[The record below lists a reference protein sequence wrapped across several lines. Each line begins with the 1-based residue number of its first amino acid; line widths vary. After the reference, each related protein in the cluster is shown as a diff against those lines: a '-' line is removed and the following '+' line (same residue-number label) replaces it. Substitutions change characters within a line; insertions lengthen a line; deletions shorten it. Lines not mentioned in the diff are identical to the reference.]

1 MPSTV
6 AATKTLRIYE
16 DDHAPLRLIAE
27 VEGRGP
33 ADVVH
38 SALEEYLLAHRDALA
53 DAFARAQRAIA
64 AGDIEGLAAIA
75 SGASKRRARAAMSR
89 HESL

>member
-1 MPSTV
+1 MP
-6 AATKTLRIYE
+6 ALATKALRIYE

-38 SALEEYLLAHRDALA
+38 AALEEYLITHRKALA
-53 DAFARAQRAIA
+53 DSFSHAQRAIA
-64 AGDIEGLAAIA
+64 NGDIAGLAAVA
-75 SGASKRRARAAMSR
+75 SSASRRRARSAVSSHA
-89 HESL
+89 SL

>member
-1 MPSTV
+1 MPAS
-6 AATKTLRIYE
+6 ATKPLRIYE

-38 SALEEYLLAHRDALA
+38 SALEEYLAAHRDALSES
-53 DAFARAQRAIA
+53 FSQAQRAIA
-64 AGDIEGLAAIA
+64 SGDIAGLAAIA
-75 SGASKRRARAAMSR
+75 SGASRRRARAAVSR
-89 HESL
+89 HDSL

>member
-1 MPSTV
+1 MATF
-6 AATKTLRIYE
+6 ATKALRIYE

-38 SALEEYLLAHRDALA
+38 AALEEYLAAHRDALA
-53 DAFARAQRAIA
+53 DSFARAQRAVA
-64 AGDIEGLAAIA
+64 AGDIAGLAAIA
-75 SGASKRRARAAMSR
+75 SSASQRRARAAASR
-89 HESL
+89 HDRL